1 VPTDDGRLDFPIP
14 WGRRTDGTCVVV
26 KSEYANWL
34 DYAVFVCVPVSRDK
48 DWLEGYYSC
57 GYKGASCSHV
67 DVSASSGTVEE
78 IGRGGNLL
86 LCVA

>member
-1 VPTDDGRLDFPIP
+1 MP
-14 WGRRTDGTCVVV
+14 
-26 KSEYANWL
+26 NWL

-48 DWLEGYYSC
+48 DWLEGHYSC

-78 IGRGGNLL
+78 IGRGGEFAP
-86 LCVA
+86 LCCVTCPGPDLQRFGWHIYSTCMFRTRA